1 MKKYIL
7 NGSPIII
14 YITLTKIQVKY
25 LPVFA
30 QKKNHSCNLDY
41 YCKDHNKLCC
51 AKCITKLKNK
61 EIGQHTYCNIYFIAD
76 IKNEKKIKLQENIKY
91 LEEISISL
99 DQSIKDLKILSENI
113 NKNKEELKLKIQK
126 KFTNIRNAINE
137 REDELLLDIDK
148 NFDKYYFCQEILKK
162 SEKLPIFV
170 KNSLEK
176 GKGINGLWNDNKLN
190 SYINDCI
197 NIEENINEIKKIND
211 ILQKSSSKNI
221 NIKFVYKEDEIN
233 NILKSIKEFGKIIGN
248 ELFDSK
254 IESDKE
260 LVKEW
265 LNRKEFIS
273 ELLFRKSKDG
283 ETPKD
288 FHNKCDNK
296 GITILIVETTKGY
309 KLRAYTELNLDS
321 NKGKKKDN
329 STFIF
334 F

>member
-1 MKKYIL
+1 MPK
-7 NGSPIII
+7 
-14 YITLTKIQVKY
+14 
-25 LPVFA
+25 
-30 QKKNHSCNLDY
+30 
-41 YCKDHNKLCC
+41 
-51 AKCITKLKNK
+51 
-61 EIGQHTYCNIYFIAD
+61 
-76 IKNEKKIKLQENIKY
+76 
-91 LEEISISL
+91 
-99 DQSIKDLKILSENI
+99 
-113 NKNKEELKLKIQK
+113 
-126 KFTNIRNAINE
+126 
-137 REDELLLDIDK
+137 
-148 NFDKYYFCQEILKK
+148 
-162 SEKLPIFV
+162 FV

-197 NIEENINEIKKIND
+197 NIEENINEIKKTND
-211 ILQKSSSKNI
+211 TLQKSSSKNI

-233 NILKSIKEFGKIIGN
+233 NIFKSIKEFWKINFEN